1 MYVSN
6 KRLYTTSSCL
16 LISNL
21 KNPHK
26 RKVSLK
32 TLLIYSSID
41 LNASNSQDVA
51 VALNMHLNVSKDD
64 NIPLLLRR
72 LSLVEQIENTF
83 DVKDV
88 S

>member
-1 MYVSN
+1 MYAAN
-6 KRLYTTSSCL
+6 KRLCTTSSCL

-21 KNPHK
+21 KILHK
-26 RKVSLK
+26 RKVSCK
-32 TLLIYSSID
+32 TLLIDSFID
-41 LNASNSQDVA
+41 RNASNSQDVA

-64 NIPLLLRR
+64 NIPFLLRR